1 MTLPTENRIQV
12 VFVSTHMPL
21 ARHDNQLMLLPLASP
36 GFYSHASCEA
46 WLSYPVYYDL
56 EQSFYSHAS
65 CEAWLPPFLTSYII
79 FVVSTHMPLARH
91 DVISCLLWP
100 GTKFLLTCLLRGM
113 THLFAICC
121 AKSFV
126 STHMPLAR
134 HDKRRWKKMAV
145 KTLFLLTC
153 LLRGMTRNLGEPG
166 TIPQFLLTCLLRGMT
181 IYSRYVALNLSFLL
195 TCLLRGMTFIFPG
208 NLHFFKFLL
217 TCLLRGMTRMIPL
230 WMTHNQS
237 FYSHASCEAW
247 PFNKDDVT
255 IDYSFYSHA
264 SCEAWPG

>member
-1 MTLPTENRIQV
+1 MTECRKTFCDEVN
-12 VFVSTHMPL
+12 VSTHMPL
-21 ARHDNQLMLLPLASP
+21 ARHDLADGKSNTSRFR
-36 GFYSHASCEA
+36 FYSHASCEA
-46 WLSYPVYYDL
+46 W
-56 EQSFYSHAS
+56 QSTDVIAACISG
-65 CEAWLPPFLTSYII
+65 FLLTCLLRGM
-79 FVVSTHMPLARH
+79 T
-91 DVISCLLWP
+91 VISCLLWP